1 MGIQNNLKIC
11 DSSCLPWKFLWLRN
25 TAWDFWGV
33 LFEALGIFWGF
44 DFSPHSIIIVTWNP
58 EYPPPRPPGLELL
71 SGTVAKNDNYPCL
84 SAIFCRTKLHV
95 HCTFIKMV
103 LRFGSSWCS
112 NIISS
117 STHIFL
123 LWTLTN

>member
-44 DFSPHSIIIVTWNP
+44 DFSPHSIIIVTRNP
-58 EYPPPRPPGLELL
+58 EYPPPPAPLGLNCYQGLL
-71 SGTVAKNDNYPCL
+71 PKMTTILVFQQYSVGLNYMYTVL
-84 SAIFCRTKLHV
+84 L
-95 HCTFIKMV
+95 
-103 LRFGSSWCS
+103 LRWF
-112 NIISS
+112 
-117 STHIFL
+117 
-123 LWTLTN
+123 